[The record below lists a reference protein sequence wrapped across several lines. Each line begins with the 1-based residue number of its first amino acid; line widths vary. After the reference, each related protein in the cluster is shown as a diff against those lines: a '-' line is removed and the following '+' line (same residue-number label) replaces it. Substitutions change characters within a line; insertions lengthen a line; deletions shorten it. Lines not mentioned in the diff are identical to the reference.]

1 MGGLRERVL
10 CTFGVVF
17 IISTA
22 AVFRVPCW
30 PIVLLYVALCGLLY
44 VAWVE
49 SWSDPGPSPVRVNLL
64 AKMESS
70 VSISG
75 KLTEPT
81 RNWCHLPSLISDEPF
96 HTYVFGRS
104 PWLQKWEIRVS
115 SFTRAG
121 PSPTPTPLLLPLSWP
136 WGICPQRQSPATQP
150 RAICLLPQ
158 AEAARTEA
166 KDWNWRSVSLS
177 GLRLRF
183 VTWADHWGVLHF
195 VGPDMWINFIS
206 GQFLQIRCPNDIT
219 LLIRLGVQMVS
230 GLFSD
235 QVSKWYQ
242 ASPQHYRKLEGKGRR
257 PSKSE

>member
-1 MGGLRERVL
+1 MWIDAWVGSEKESCALLGWFLSFPQRQSSGFPAGLSS
-10 CTFGVVF
+10 CFM
-17 IISTA
+17 
-22 AVFRVPCW
+22 W
-30 PIVLLYVALCGLLY
+30 LYVALCGLLY

-121 PSPTPTPLLLPLSWP
+121 PSPTPTPCSCHYLDPEVSVHRDRVQLLSLGP
-136 WGICPQRQSPATQP
+136 
-150 RAICLLPQ
+150 
-158 AEAARTEA
+158 
-166 KDWNWRSVSLS
+166 SVSCLKLRQLGLKRRIGTGVRFPCQDLGLDLWHGQTTEVFSILWVLTCELTLS
-177 GLRLRF
+177 QVNSYRS
-183 VTWADHWGVLHF
+183 D
-195 VGPDMWINFIS
+195 
-206 GQFLQIRCPNDIT
+206 
-219 LLIRLGVQMVS
+219 VQMIS
-230 GLFSD
+230 HFSSD
-235 QVSKWYQ
+235 
-242 ASPQHYRKLEGKGRR
+242 
-257 PSKSE
+257 